1 MEGTPIAG
9 WFIKEIPSINVCFTG
24 TPISGNLK
32 NDYEPLKYLSM
43 YNIYIHSLLETTHVH
58 SNVSS
63 QFILSIIVIWLV
75 ASNFLNCPFHIWDV
89 IFPIDELIFFN
100 MVKTTNQVTII
111 ITIVIIIDNY
121 YHYFS

>member
-1 MEGTPIAG
+1 MGGTPIAG

-32 NDYEPLKYLSM
+32 NDYEPLKYLST
-43 YNIYIHSLLETTHVH
+43 YNIYIHLLLETTHVH

-75 ASNFLNCPFHIWDV
+75 ASNFFIFHFIYGMLS
-89 IFPIDELIFFN
+89 FPL
-100 MVKTTNQVTII
+100 TNS
-111 ITIVIIIDNY
+111 
-121 YHYFS
+121 YFSTWLKPPTR